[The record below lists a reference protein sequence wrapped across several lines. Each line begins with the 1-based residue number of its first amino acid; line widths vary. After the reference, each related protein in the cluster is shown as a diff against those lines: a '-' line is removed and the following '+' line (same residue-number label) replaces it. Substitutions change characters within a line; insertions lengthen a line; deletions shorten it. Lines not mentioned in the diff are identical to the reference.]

1 MSTQEFVP
9 HRDNLCSIHLR
20 ICTQKTIRLQ
30 INDID
35 LLSEGITTIVWP
47 RRIPGFNAC
56 LTRTIPAR
64 HYRQNFPSRSRTSP
78 SLDFRF
84 PKRNLSL
91 LPDFS
96 VPRRCQLYRPEFNP
110 IKEHKAPAGV
120 PGLGQQRPRCH
131 RHRRWRRLLGHGVL
145 RALAR
150 WWRRLGRWRCWGTTS
165 SLWARCQEPRTAGA
179 APPPFGLSQAA
190 AAPDAYAGG
199 GEPTRDGGAGG
210 GTGGAEGIPGLQH
223 LCGRH
228 GVLLTP
234 TRAAWSRTTVM
245 QATSSKAPRP
255 LASSQ
260 AAALANAKPRHLDH
274 ATEGKR

>member
-1 MSTQEFVP
+1 M
-9 HRDNLCSIHLR
+9 
-20 ICTQKTIRLQ
+20 
-30 INDID
+30 
-35 LLSEGITTIVWP
+35 
-47 RRIPGFNAC
+47 
-56 LTRTIPAR
+56 
-64 HYRQNFPSRSRTSP
+64 
-78 SLDFRF
+78 
-84 PKRNLSL
+84 
-91 LPDFS
+91 
-96 VPRRCQLYRPEFNP
+96 
-110 IKEHKAPAGV
+110 
-120 PGLGQQRPRCH
+120 
-131 RHRRWRRLLGHGVL
+131 
-145 RALAR
+145 
-150 WWRRLGRWRCWGTTS
+150 
-165 SLWARCQEPRTAGA
+165 WARCQEPRTAGA

-199 GEPTRDGGAGG
+199 GEPTRDGGAG